1 MLNGRAL
8 ALLTDLTNTNKLKV
22 ILVSSDDILTYLYV
36 SVFYTKKKYLIT
48 YYKIIH
54 TDRR

>member
-22 ILVSSDDILTYLYV
+22 ILVSSYDILTYFYV

>member
-48 YYKIIH
+48 YYK
-54 TDRR
+54 TYRTEYR